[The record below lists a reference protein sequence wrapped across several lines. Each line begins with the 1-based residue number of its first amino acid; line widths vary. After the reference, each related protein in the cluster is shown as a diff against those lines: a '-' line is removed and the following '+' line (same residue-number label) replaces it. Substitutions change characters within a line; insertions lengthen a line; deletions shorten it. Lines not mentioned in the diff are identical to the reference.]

1 MQNKR
6 HEGQKA
12 VLARAGRFIHSGWFV
27 QGDEESNQSRQA
39 ILMHNVA
46 INVIANLTGGNF
58 FTGLLIVLQADDAF
72 VGLMTMLTFG
82 ANLLQLF
89 TPYILE
95 RFHRR
100 KPMLIALRMS
110 IHLLTI
116 VFTGMIPFLPAAM
129 QTRLLLLGI
138 SVFLVNALGAVIGPG
153 FSVWHIAHIPPS
165 VRVQFFSLVTLLNG
179 IFVAVFNL
187 LGSGIVDLF
196 KANGSELWGLTALR
210 IACVVIAAFDF
221 TTLIRIKELPQRKL
235 PQKIRLSGLLR
246 EPWRHPAYL
255 RSTLVI
261 FLWSL
266 VANLPGSYYTV
277 YLLRELGVS
286 YSYIMLVNSFNVVVL
301 TLLTFVWRRI
311 FLRFSWLKPLS
322 LAILLFAPHY
332 FMLAFVSD
340 GLLFLFPVGVIWSFV
355 CTSGI
360 NLAFTSVAYINLPE
374 ENQTLHIGFYS
385 TANFL
390 AALAAA
396 TLARAFV
403 THFHNLRFSLWG
415 VPFGEKQLLM
425 LIVGFLMLGVGLG
438 IFAVYRRNKK
448 QGLET

>member
-1 MQNKR
+1 MQSKR
-6 HEGQKA
+6 HEGQMA
-12 VLARAGRFIHSGWFV
+12 VLARAGRFLHSGWFV
-27 QGDEESNQSRQA
+27 QGDEVSNQSRRA

-46 INVIANLTGGNF
+46 INIVANLTGGNF

-95 RFHRR
+95 RFRRR
-100 KPMLIALRMS
+100 KPLLIFLRMT
-110 IHLLTI
+110 IHLLSI

-129 QTRLLLLGI
+129 QTRLVLMGF

-153 FSVWHIAHIPPS
+153 FSVWHVAHIPPS
-165 VRVQFFSLVTLLNG
+165 VRVQFYSLVTLLNG
-179 IFVAVFNL
+179 VFVAVFNM
-187 LGSGIVDLF
+187 LGSGVVDLF
-196 KANGSELWGLTALR
+196 KRGGNELWGLTALR
-210 IACVVIAAFDF
+210 IACVLIAAFDF
-221 TTLIRIKELPQRKL
+221 TTLIRIKELPQRQM
-235 PQKIRLSGLLR
+235 PRKIKLSGLLS
-246 EPWRHPAYL
+246 EPWRHKAYL

-266 VANLPGSYYTV
+266 VVNLPGSYYTV

-340 GLLFLFPVGVIWSFV
+340 GLMFLYPVAIIWSFV

-360 NLAFTSVAYINLPE
+360 NLAFTSVIYINLPE
-374 ENQTLHIGFYS
+374 ENQTLHIGFFS

-390 AALAAA
+390 AALTAA

-403 THFHNLRFSLWG
+403 TRFHALRFSLWG
-415 VPFGEKQLLM
+415 VAFGEKQLLM
-425 LIVGFLMLGVGLG
+425 LIVGFLMIGVGIG
-438 IFAVYRRNKK
+438 ILSVYHKNKK
-448 QGLET
+448 QGLEI

>member
-12 VLARAGRFIHSGWFV
+12 VLARAGRFLQSGWFV
-27 QGDEESNQSRQA
+27 QGDEVSNQSRQA
-39 ILMHNVA
+39 ILMHNVGV
-46 INVIANLTGGNF
+46 NVIANLTGGNF

-100 KPMLIALRMS
+100 KPLLIVLRMTV
-110 IHLLTI
+110 HLVSI
-116 VFTGMIPFLPAAM
+116 VFTGIIPFLPAVM
-129 QTRLLLLGI
+129 HTRLLLLGI
-138 SVFLVNALGAVIGPG
+138 SVFLVNALSAVLAPG

-179 IFVAVFNL
+179 VFIAVFNL
-187 LGSGIVDLF
+187 LGSGVVDLF
-196 KANGSELWGLTALR
+196 KRNGSELWGLTALR
-210 IACVVIAAFDF
+210 IACVLIAVFDF
-221 TTLIRIKELPQRKL
+221 TTLIRIKELPQRKM

-266 VANLPGSYYTV
+266 VANLPGSFYTV

-301 TLLTFVWRRI
+301 TLMTFLWRRI
-311 FLRFSWLKPLS
+311 FLRFGWLKPLA
-322 LAILLFAPHY
+322 LAVLLFAPHY
-332 FMLAFVSD
+332 FLLAFVSD
-340 GLLFLFPVGVIWSFV
+340 NLLFLYPIGIIWSFL

-374 ENQTLHIGFYS
+374 ENQTLHIGFFS

-390 AALAAA
+390 AALSAA

-403 THFHNLRFSLWG
+403 TRFHGLRFSLFS

-425 LIVGFLMLGVGLG
+425 LIVGFLMIGVGLG
-438 IFAVYRRNKK
+438 ILAIWHKNKQ

>member
-12 VLARAGRFIHSGWFV
+12 VLARAGRFLHSGWFV
-27 QGDEESNQSRQA
+27 QGDENSNQSRRA
-39 ILMHNVA
+39 ILMHNIA
-46 INVIANLTGGNF
+46 INVVANLTGGNF

-82 ANLLQLF
+82 ANLLQLL

-100 KPMLIALRMS
+100 KPLLIVLRMTM
-110 IHLLTI
+110 HLFTI
-116 VFTGMIPFLPAAM
+116 VFTGLIPFMPALM
-129 QTRLLLLGI
+129 QTRLLLLGFT
-138 SVFLVNALGAVIGPG
+138 VFLSNALGAVVGPG

-179 IFVAVFNL
+179 IFIAVFNL
-187 LGSGIVDLF
+187 LGSGVVDLF
-196 KANGSELWGLTALR
+196 KQNGSELWGLTALR
-210 IACVVIAAFDF
+210 IACVLIAVFDF
-221 TTLIRIKELPQRKL
+221 TTLIRIKELPLKNL
-235 PQKIRLSGLLR
+235 PQKIKLSGLLR

-266 VANLPGSYYTV
+266 VANLPGSFYTV

-286 YSYIMLVNSFNVVVL
+286 YSYIMLVNSLNVVVL
-301 TLLTFVWRRI
+301 TLMTFMWRRI
-311 FLRFSWLKPLS
+311 FLRFGWLKPLS

-332 FMLAFVSD
+332 FMLAFVS
-340 GLLFLFPVGVIWSFV
+340 GSLMFLYPIGIIWSFV

-374 ENQTLHIGFYS
+374 KNQTLHIGFFS

-390 AALAAA
+390 AAFAAA

-403 THFHNLRFSLWG
+403 THFHSLRFSLWG

-425 LIVGFLMLGVGLG
+425 LIVGFLMIGVGLG
-438 IFAVYRRNKK
+438 ILAIWHKNKK